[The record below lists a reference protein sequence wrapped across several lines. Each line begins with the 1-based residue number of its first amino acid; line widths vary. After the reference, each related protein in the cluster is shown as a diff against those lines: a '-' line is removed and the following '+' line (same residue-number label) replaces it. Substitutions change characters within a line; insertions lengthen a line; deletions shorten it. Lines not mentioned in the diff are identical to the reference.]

1 MRQYSLMAFPRPSLP
16 SYCRSP
22 SPSLG
27 SNYAGAAPRSPDLLP
42 TALPRSQ
49 PKVRKILDTTRT
61 PQPRRAAA
69 PSIPSISRRRRP
81 PAALRTE
88 TGEAGGNPEAG
99 CRRGA
104 KAWHPNC
111 AGSLHPASGDAGA
124 AEAVEPDVLP
134 LQLWVSTASVG
145 TPSRG
150 AGAAVHRG
158 WLRLGD

>member
-1 MRQYSLMAFPRPSLP
+1 MNLEGDKRLNLQLGLDFSSVPTGEARQVGRDDRRSAWRPSEATL
-16 SYCRSP
+16 
-22 SPSLG
+22 
-27 SNYAGAAPRSPDLLP
+27 AGYSGAVAERD
-42 TALPRSQ
+42 
-49 PKVRKILDTTRT
+49 
-61 PQPRRAAA
+61 
-69 PSIPSISRRRRP
+69 
-81 PAALRTE
+81 LRTE

-104 KAWHPNC
+104 KAWHPNR